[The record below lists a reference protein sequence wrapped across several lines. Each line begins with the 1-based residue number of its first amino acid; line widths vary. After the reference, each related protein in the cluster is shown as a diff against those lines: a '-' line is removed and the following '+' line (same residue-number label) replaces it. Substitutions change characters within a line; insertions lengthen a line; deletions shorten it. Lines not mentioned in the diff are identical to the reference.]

1 MDSEA
6 KIRRAIWEQ
15 LERAAIDRN
24 HAWRM
29 PVLANVDEHGS
40 PQARTVVLREALEE
54 SQRLLVYTDHRSPKA
69 LALAVNPESVLV
81 FWSKALSWQLRV
93 SLRARIETRGTMVEE
108 AWETLLHTAAA
119 ADYLSPQ
126 APGSLMPAHSGEP
139 AEQSAFAIIIAS
151 VLRIDWLELGT
162 EGHRRALLT
171 PEEFQWLVP

>member
-1 MDSEA
+1 MDTEA

-15 LERAAIDRN
+15 LERAPTDRH

-54 SQRLLVYTDHRSPKA
+54 SQRLLVYTDGRSPKA
-69 LALAVNPESVLV
+69 LALHAKPDSVLV

-93 SLRARIETRGTMVEE
+93 SLRARIETRGSMVEE
-108 AWETLLHTAAA
+108 AWETLRHTAAA
-119 ADYLSPQ
+119 ADYFSPL
-126 APGSLMPAHSGEP
+126 APGSLMPTPCGET
-139 AEQSAFAIIIAS
+139 AEQSSFAIIVAS
-151 VLRIDWLELGT
+151 VLSIDWLELSA

-171 PEEFQWLVP
+171 PKEFQWLVP